1 MMSECKECQKNPV
14 IILSE
19 SQKLCKSHFLKYFE
33 GKVIKTIKKYGLIE
47 KKDRLAVA
55 VSGGKDSIATLHI
68 INQFLKPQKREVI
81 AILVDEGIKGYRE
94 KTIKDAQAFCKK
106 EQIPLIITSFKDEF
120 GKTLDQIVKSQSK
133 KKGQEKMNACAYCG
147 VFRRVLLNNAAKELG
162 ITKIA
167 TGHNLDDEAQSI
179 LMNQLKVNWKRSAG
193 LGPISG
199 INVQKTAQRIK
210 PLYFLPEKEVA
221 TYAYLMKF
229 GVKFTQCPYS
239 HESFRGDV
247 RDMINGLEEK
257 HPGSKHSIVNSLM
270 NLLPILKEKYKEGKF
285 GYCKICHEPSS
296 KEICNSCQLI
306 ERLNLNDK
314 IRTKKELNKSIK
326 KSRLK
331 KTKSR
336 K

>member
-1 MMSECKECQKNPV
+1 MSECKECKKNPV
-14 IILSE
+14 IVLSE

-33 GKVIKTIKKYGLIE
+33 GKIVKTIKKYNLIQ
-47 KKDRLAVA
+47 KKDKVAVA
-55 VSGGKDSIATLHI
+55 VSGGKDSITILHI

-81 AILVDEGIKGYRE
+81 AILVDEGIRGYRE
-94 KTIKDAQAFCKK
+94 KTIKDAKAFCKK
-106 EQIPLIITSFKDEF
+106 EKIHLAIVSFKGEF

-147 VFRRVLLNNAAKELG
+147 VFRRVLLNNAAKKLK
-162 ITKIA
+162 ITKLA

-179 LMNQLKVNWKRSAG
+179 IMNQLKVNWKRSAG

-210 PLYFLPEKEVA
+210 PLYFMPEKEVA

-229 GVKFTQCPYS
+229 GVKFTECPYS
-239 HESFRGDV
+239 HDSFRGDV
-247 RDMINGLEEK
+247 RDILNNLEEK
-257 HPGSKHSIVNSLM
+257 HPGSKHAIVNSLM
-270 NLLPILKEKYKEGKF
+270 DILPTLKEKYKESKF

-306 ERLNLNDK
+306 ERLSLKNNL
-314 IRTKKELNKSIK
+314 SK
-326 KSRLK
+326 KSANKNER
-331 KTKSR
+331 
-336 K
+336 